1 MFLINHPGPWQYY
14 VNRAD
19 NKGLSLMEI
28 KNKYM
33 KEQLLFEQ
41 HMSFQMQQQMFL
53 QQQAS
58 GGLRKVTDNT
68 ITDNTIN
75 DFVAN
80 DYVENYFV

>member
-1 MFLINHPGPWQYY
+1 MFLINPPGPWQYY

-41 HMSFQMQQQMFL
+41 HMNFQMQQQMVF
-53 QQQAS
+53 QQQSA
-58 GGLRKVTDNT
+58 GGGKFIDNPE
-68 ITDNTIN
+68 IDPSENEYL
-75 DFVAN
+75 DN
-80 DYVENYFV
+80 DYIDDYFI

>member
-41 HMSFQMQQQMFL
+41 HMNFQMQQQMFL
-53 QQQAS
+53 QQQSA
-58 GGLRKVTDNT
+58 GGEKFIDNT
-68 ITDNTIN
+68 ENE
-75 DFVAN
+75 
-80 DYVENYFV
+80 YVENDYIENYFI

>member
-41 HMSFQMQQQMFL
+41 HMNFQMQQQMFL
-53 QQQAS
+53 QQQSA
-58 GGLRKVTDNT
+58 GGEKFID
-68 ITDNTIN
+68 ITENEYEE
-75 DFVAN
+75 N
-80 DYVENYFV
+80 DYIENYFI

>member
-33 KEQLLFEQ
+33 KEKLLFEQ
-41 HMSFQMQQQMFL
+41 HMNFQMQQQMFL
-53 QQQAS
+53 QQQSA
-58 GGLRKVTDNT
+58 GGEKFIDNT
-68 ITDNTIN
+68 ENE
-75 DFVAN
+75 
-80 DYVENYFV
+80 YVENDYIENYFI

>member
-41 HMSFQMQQQMFL
+41 HMNFQMQQQMFL
-53 QQQAS
+53 HQQSA
-58 GGLRKVTDNT
+58 GGEKFIDNT
-68 ITDNTIN
+68 ENE
-75 DFVAN
+75 
-80 DYVENYFV
+80 YVENDYIENYFI

>member
-1 MFLINHPGPWQYY
+1 MFLINPPGPWQYY

-58 GGLRKVTDNT
+58 GGLKKVK
-68 ITDNTIN
+68 DNTIN
-75 DFVAN
+75 DYVAN

>member
-1 MFLINHPGPWQYY
+1 MFLINPPGPWQYY

-68 ITDNTIN
+68 IN